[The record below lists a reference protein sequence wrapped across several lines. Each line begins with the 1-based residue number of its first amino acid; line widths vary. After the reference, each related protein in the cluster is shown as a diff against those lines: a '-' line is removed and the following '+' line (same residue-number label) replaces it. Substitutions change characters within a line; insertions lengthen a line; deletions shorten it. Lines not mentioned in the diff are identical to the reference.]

1 MFCVTGSAA
10 IDVPRMLH
18 AKGMDDHLERYV
30 INASSPELTRWWAR
44 YCESSGEFEKA
55 LHGYQVRLFIFIYVW
70 AIGVTACV
78 LYQAAGDFLS
88 LVRTYCAQG
97 DYEVAASLVEES
109 GDPAAAF
116 HLARTF
122 EAMDEH
128 AEAIRFF
135 GLAGRSVSFYLSL
148 HGQLE

>member
-1 MFCVTGSAA
+1 
-10 IDVPRMLH
+10 MLH

-55 LHGYQVRLFIFIYVW
+55 LHGYQVRLFIFILIWV
-70 AIGVTACV
+70 IRLTVTAC
-78 LYQAAGDFLS
+78 LLQAAGDFLS

-109 GDPAAAF
+109 ADPAAAF

-135 GLAGRSVSFYLSL
+135 GLAGRSVSFYFYT
-148 HGQLE
+148 GN

>member
-55 LHGYQVRLFIFIYVW
+55 LHGYQ
-70 AIGVTACV
+70 
-78 LYQAAGDFLS
+78 AAGDFLS

-109 GDPAAAF
+109 ADPAAAF

-135 GLAGRSVSFYLSL
+135 GLAGRSVSFYFYT
-148 HGQLE
+148 GN

>member
-1 MFCVTGSAA
+1 MGNWRDGMF
-10 IDVPRMLH
+10 L
-18 AKGMDDHLERYV
+18 L
-30 INASSPELTRWWAR
+30 
-44 YCESSGEFEKA
+44 
-55 LHGYQVRLFIFIYVW
+55 
-70 AIGVTACV
+70 
-78 LYQAAGDFLS
+78 QAAGDFLS

-109 GDPAAAF
+109 ADPAAAF

-135 GLAGRSVSFYLSL
+135 GLAGRSVSFYFRT
-148 HGQLE
+148 GN

>member
-1 MFCVTGSAA
+1 MGNWRDGMF
-10 IDVPRMLH
+10 L
-18 AKGMDDHLERYV
+18 L
-30 INASSPELTRWWAR
+30 
-44 YCESSGEFEKA
+44 
-55 LHGYQVRLFIFIYVW
+55 
-70 AIGVTACV
+70 
-78 LYQAAGDFLS
+78 QAAGDFLS

-109 GDPAAAF
+109 ADPAAAF

>member
-1 MFCVTGSAA
+1 MSTVFCLTNYLINYRHGHAA
-10 IDVPRMLH
+10 RL
-18 AKGMDDHLERYV
+18 
-30 INASSPELTRWWAR
+30 AR
-44 YCESSGEFEKA
+44 RCGADAES
-55 LHGYQVRLFIFIYVW
+55 
-70 AIGVTACV
+70 
-78 LYQAAGDFLS
+78 GDFLS

-109 GDPAAAF
+109 ADPAAAF

-135 GLAGRSVSFYLSL
+135 GLAGRSVSFYFRT
-148 HGQLE
+148 GN